1 MREKGPKG
9 KPRTSSRSSCRALV
23 AVDSQRVRKRL
34 IKELK
39 SAERRFEKAEAEYLN
54 HQQVDLPEYRRWHH
68 LVLGPLEQ
76 EILRH
81 RTEFK
86 MLDRF
91 LDGLRE
97 EQFIQHR
104 PVRELL
110 VELLAYAEAHDDGKE
125 SNRVG
130 GEWSPV
136 YLMGCGYA
144 LWLEPRKRKY
154 EAAQEKRR
162 RAREARNARL
172 DKQGRH
178 RLEDELIDFMEENL
192 DGMFGDL
199 GPGGEFW
206 EGNEAGLPLNRRNK
220 GPREQEFRSL
230 YRKLCRALHPDV
242 AGEATPERHR
252 LWLEVQDA
260 HEARDLERLEALH
273 AALEMKGDPQGKHST
288 CARIIAA
295 TKECLAGL
303 RSLQRALRAAKK
315 QMSWRFAALGETE
328 RAQLAERVTHEMRR
342 EARDLKRGVDSVQQE
357 YVYLIRSVKLP
368 RKRKIRRPEP
378 AAAGGR
384 FGSSC

>member
-1 MREKGPKG
+1 
-9 KPRTSSRSSCRALV
+9 
-23 AVDSQRVRKRL
+23 VRKQL

-39 SAERRFEKAEAEYLN
+39 SAKRRFEKAEAEHLK

-86 MLDRF
+86 RLDCF

-125 SNRVG
+125 INRVG

-136 YLMGCGYA
+136 YLMGCGYT
-144 LWLEPRKRKY
+144 LWQEPRKRKY

-162 RAREARNARL
+162 RAREDRKSRS
-172 DKQGRH
+172 DKKGKSRQ
-178 RLEDELIDFMEENL
+178 EDELFDSMEEIL
-192 DGMFGDL
+192 GGMFGDL
-199 GPGGEFW
+199 GSAGEFW
-206 EGNEAGLPLNRRNK
+206 EENEAGLPLNRRNK

-260 HEARDLERLEALH
+260 HETRDLERLEALH
-273 AALEMKGDPQGKHST
+273 AAWEMKSDPQGKHST

-295 TKECLAGL
+295 TKECMAGL
-303 RSLQRALRAAKK
+303 RSLQRDLRAAKK
-315 QMSWRFAALGETE
+315 QMSWRFAALDDTE
-328 RAQLAERVTHEMRR
+328 RARRAERVIHEMRR
-342 EARDLKRGVDSVQQE
+342 KARDLKQGVDSIRRE
-357 YVYLIRSVKLP
+357 YVYLIKSVKLP
-368 RKRKIRRPEP
+368 SKRIGRPP
-378 AAAGGR
+378 PSAAAGGLS
-384 FGSSC
+384 GLPIE